1 MHLVIMVIFGI
12 PLVVM
17 FLAIT
22 IWAPA
27 QLIMEG
33 IANDNAGAILAGLIW
48 LIVVWGGLFAV
59 LGHS

>member
-1 MHLVIMVIFGI
+1 MHLIIMVIFGI

-17 FLAIT
+17 FFALT

-33 IANDNAGAILAGLIW
+33 IANGNAGAILAGLTW

-59 LGHS
+59 FGHG

>member
-1 MHLVIMVIFGI
+1 MHLLIMIVFGI

-17 FLAIT
+17 FFALT

-33 IANDNAGAILAGLIW
+33 IANDNAGAVLAGVVW
-48 LIVVWGGLFAV
+48 LIVVWGGLFAIF
-59 LGHS
+59 GHG